1 MKVAGQSENVW
12 FNSEKA
18 SVLDGEWQVS
28 CGNVSESIALPAKL
42 VAMGYTDIVEFGGT
56 LDWPGEIEK

>member
-1 MKVAGQSENVW
+1 MKVAVQSENVW
-12 FNSEKA
+12 FNSKKA

-42 VAMGYTDIVEFGGT
+42 VGMGYTDIVEFGGI